1 MPAIERAFLP
11 GDLPMPF
18 VAINLSNDY
27 EVANKT
33 RYATQE
39 EADARAREILSQFPA
54 AQVCV
59 AQVLKDYTA
68 KVSIS
73 AKDPAEP
80 APEPEASAA

>member
-1 MPAIERAFLP
+1 
-11 GDLPMPF
+11 MPF

-39 EADARAREILSQFPA
+39 EADTRAREILNQFPA

-59 AQVLKDYTA
+59 AQVLKDYSA
-68 KVSIS
+68 KVTVT

-80 APEPEASAA
+80 EPAPQDAEA

>member
-1 MPAIERAFLP
+1 
-11 GDLPMPF
+11 MPF

-39 EADARAREILSQFPA
+39 EADARAREILTQFPA

-68 KVSIS
+68 KVAITV
-73 AKDPAEP
+73 ADPADP
-80 APEPEASAA
+80 VPEPEAQTA

>member
-1 MPAIERAFLP
+1 MPAIERASFFLEK
-11 GDLPMPF
+11 PMPF

-39 EADARAREILSQFPA
+39 EADARAREILTQFPA

-80 APEPEASAA
+80 APEPEAPLA